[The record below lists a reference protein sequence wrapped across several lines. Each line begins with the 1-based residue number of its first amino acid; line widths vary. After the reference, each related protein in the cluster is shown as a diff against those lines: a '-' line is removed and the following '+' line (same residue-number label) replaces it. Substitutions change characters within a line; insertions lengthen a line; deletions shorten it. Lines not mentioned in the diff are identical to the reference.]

1 MSKNIIE
8 VSQEN
13 FVELVIKGSEKMPV
27 IVDFWAPWCSPC
39 KQLTPILEK
48 TATSLQDK
56 IILAKIN
63 IDENQSI
70 AAQMQIQS
78 IPMVYAFFNG
88 QVVDGF
94 QGNIA
99 ESEVIDFFK
108 KVSKISGPSPEIS
121 EYLEELKKFYYK
133 FKLG

>member
-13 FVELVIKGSEKMPV
+13 FVELVIKGSEKLPV
-27 IVDFWAPWCSPC
+27 VVDFCAPWCSPC

-48 TATSLQDK
+48 TATSFQEK

-70 AAQMQIQS
+70 QHKCKSNPSQWCMLS
-78 IPMVYAFFNG
+78 LMVKSLTVFK
-88 QVVDGF
+88 
-94 QGNIA
+94 
-99 ESEVIDFFK
+99 VI
-108 KVSKISGPSPEIS
+108 
-121 EYLEELKKFYYK
+121 
-133 FKLG
+133 

>member
-1 MSKNIIE
+1 MNVNMSKNIIE

-13 FVELVIKGSEKMPV
+13 FVELVVKGSEKLPV

-48 TATSLQDK
+48 TATSLQDQ
-56 IILAKIN
+56 IVLAKLN

-78 IPMVYAFFNG
+78 IPMVYAFSNG

-99 ESEVIDFFK
+99 ESAVIDFFE
-108 KVSKISGPSPEIS
+108 KVAKLSGPSPEIS
-121 EYLEELKKFYYK
+121 NYLEELKIPF
-133 FKLG
+133 